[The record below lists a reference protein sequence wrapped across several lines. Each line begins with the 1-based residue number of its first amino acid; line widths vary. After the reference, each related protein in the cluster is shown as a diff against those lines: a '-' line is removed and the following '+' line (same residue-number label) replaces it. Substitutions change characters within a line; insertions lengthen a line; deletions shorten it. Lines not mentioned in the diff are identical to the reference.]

1 MLIDY
6 LKNLQIPSLDICED
20 SKLIM
25 SLIKFVRN
33 IRHQTDQK
41 LKKYEEKAKSTS
53 VGSVYILQSQVYE
66 TAGNSN
72 F

>member
-6 LKNLQIPSLDICED
+6 LKNLQIPNLDICED

-41 LKKYEEKAKSTS
+41 AKSTS